1 MYQTIDLEA
10 LKEVIEEKTG
20 MEVGLRYK
28 IIYQGKKCILLSLR
42 DISSSMKLD

>member
-1 MYQTIDLEA
+1 MPNLY
-10 LKEVIEEKTG
+10 KENISSNSIYVN
-20 MEVGLRYK
+20 VRRHK